1 MRHEFF
7 APTVHRYHTVIPLV
21 RRASEAGVG
30 MDYTQVAWP
39 HYTGLEPGG
48 HNSEEGARA
57 YIDLL
62 RPGLRVV
69 HSGLTFSSRD
79 QVDNFAGLRHGMENS

>member
-1 MRHEFF
+1 MNLSH
-7 APTVHRYHTVIPLV
+7 PLCIDTTLLYHSRGGPLKL
-21 RRASEAGVG
+21 GL
-30 MDYTQVAWP
+30 AWI
-39 HYTGLEPGG
+39 TRKWLGGLEPGG

-62 RPGLRVV
+62 RPGLRAV

-79 QVDNFAGLRHGMENS
+79 QVDNFAGLRPSMENS